1 MDTYDEA
8 SGHRSIYEGFCVGG
22 PLDEQRGQSRYPSGF
37 VAVDKP
43 NRRAWIYDRIVH
55 PQPSPSERAP
65 ADHFQVREP
74 DGRPLDDALRIAAAE
89 STDWDVISVT
99 S

>member
-43 NRRAWIYDRIVH
+43 NRRAWIYDW
-55 PQPSPSERAP
+55 SNN
-65 ADHFQVREP
+65 HFKVREP